1 MEFDVEAPCSASCK
15 RGAVSG
21 KSSISCH
28 PSELQGGAGVV
39 ESTIFSGLSKR
50 PASGSVLSVRR
61 LTSSASAVEALESS
75 SPSRKIGS
83 STPRQ
88 KKLAVYFHNRRCSV
102 RAYLDSRLSQRFVLT
117 CSGRQSPLSSEA
129 TPSTLSV
136 LSGPRFSVVKPCSC
150 SLVSSN
156 SSSGEVAV
164 VVVFVIICFVAAS
177 INSAGPWSDSHKSV
191 TVATSQIHLH
201 HIPRIPG
208 L

>member
-1 MEFDVEAPCSASCK
+1 MPPIGTARRGRSCRVEGCLWAIEKTRAWCCCTFGAKTNVIDFGSGGTRIAIFLQDNWIFYTAS
-15 RGAVSG
+15 
-21 KSSISCH
+21 
-28 PSELQGGAGVV
+28 E
-39 ESTIFSGLSKR
+39 
-50 PASGSVLSVRR
+50 
-61 LTSSASAVEALESS
+61 
-75 SPSRKIGS
+75 
-83 STPRQ
+83 
-88 KKLAVYFHNRRCSV
+88 KKLVVYFHNRRCSA
-102 RAYLDSRLSQRFVLT
+102 RAHLDSRLSYRFALT